1 MKKPILEQKDFLNP
15 EETIR
20 LFNLSRR
27 KFYRFLKNEKGVE
40 FTALYGNR
48 KLIIQTEFEKYLR
61 ENQMVKGELQ
71 NASRKS
77 KDPA

>member
-15 EETIR
+15 EEKIR
-20 LFNLSRR
+20 LFNFSRR
-27 KFYRFLKNEKGVE
+27 KFDRFLKDVKRGG

-48 KLIIQTEFEKYLR
+48 KLIIRTEFEKYLR